1 MPSIYSPN
9 SKSLELMATG
19 ENNDVWG
26 VRANTNFSILDLAF
40 GGRLNL
46 NVAGNANVTLTA
58 AQTQNM
64 AVVLTGALTGN
75 IQVIFPNKGG
85 FYLVTNNTTGAF
97 SVTLACVGGT
107 VPQVIQQS
115 ETLSIFVN
123 PDVPGVGRLATNRP
137 LANTGVAAGTYNWAN
152 VTVGADGRITA
163 ATANVAPLPTAGG
176 TITGN
181 LTVNGTTT
189 MVGQTTKT
197 ASDSFAYSVAGG
209 GFAIIRYTVAG
220 ARAWWVGCDSSG
232 LFNWFDVTGNASRMY
247 LSGAGV
253 LTVGSTVNAGSFNT
267 GGNITGA
274 QIQGSGNILG
284 GAAVYVNYPT
294 VSDFYLARGAPNRV
308 LNFAANWS
316 LTWNESPNDY
326 FFSEGPTRSQSWWAR
341 SSDSSWIVQ
350 YGPCY
355 ATSFPILSDDRLKRD
370 VTASAYGLAE
380 VLKIEPIRFTRTGKA
395 ASLKQPELAGERPP
409 GVASVPFH
417 PEIGFSAQQLREV
430 IPETVVKFEVDRE
443 DSHLAVE
450 PMGIVAALV
459 NAIKT
464 IDVRLQTLEAR

>member
-163 ATANVAPLPTAGG
+163 ATANVAPLPTSGG

-189 MVGQTTKT
+189 FVGQTSKT
-197 ASDSFAYSVAGG
+197 ASDSFSYTVPAGG
-209 GFAIIRYTVAG
+209 YAIIRYTVTG
-220 ARAWWVGCDSSG
+220 ARAWWAGCDNSGNFNIVDNTVGASRFYIDSSG
-232 LFNWFDVTGNASRMY
+232 GVHVPGSLTTGN
-247 LSGAGV
+247 
-253 LTVGSTVNAGSFNT
+253 
-267 GGNITGA
+267 IIGA
-274 QIQGSGNILG
+274 QIQGSGNLIA
-284 GAAVYVNYPT
+284 GAALYVNSPT

-341 SSDSSWIVQ
+341 SADSSWIVQ

-355 ATSFPILSDDRLKRD
+355 ATSFPVLSDDRLKRD

-380 VLKIEPIRFTRTGKA
+380 VLKLEPIRFTRTGKA

-409 GVASVPFH
+409 GVASVPPH

-464 IDVRLQTLEAR
+464 IDARLQALEAR